1 MALLSIHGVRK
12 EFLTRG
18 KRVLAV
24 ESVNLTIEEGE
35 FVTVVGPSGCGK
47 STLLNLCVGLLRASS
62 GEILFRGKAIDG
74 ICTKIGYVTQKD
86 NLLPWRTLV
95 ENVEIALEIR
105 GVEEKTRRRSAEEW
119 IERVGLKGFE
129 EHYPHELSG
138 GMRQRANIIRTLI
151 YDPELILMDEPFGPL
166 DAQTRIVLQ
175 DQLLK
180 LWAASKK
187 TIVFITHDLI
197 EAITLADRVV
207 LMSARPGRIKSI
219 EQIAIPRPR
228 DVFKIHED
236 AQFRSSYER
245 LWQQLRPEV
254 TLSESAKGGLI

>member
-1 MALLSIHGVRK
+1 VALLSIQGVRK
-12 EFLTRG
+12 DFLARG

-24 ESVNLTIEEGE
+24 EKVDLTIEEGE

-62 GEILFRGKAIDG
+62 GQILFRGNPIDG

-95 ENVEIALEIR
+95 ENVEIGLEIR
-105 GVEEKTRRRSAEEW
+105 GVDEKTRRRSAEEW

-180 LWAASKK
+180 LWLTTRK
-187 TIVFITHDLI
+187 TIIFITHDLL

-207 LMSARPGRIKSI
+207 LMSSRPGKIKSVEAI
-219 EQIAIPRPR
+219 DIPRPR
-228 DVFKIHED
+228 DVFRIHED
-236 AQFRSSYER
+236 LRFRSAYEK

-254 TLSESAKGGLI
+254 TLDA

>member
-1 MALLSIHGVRK
+1 VSLLSVEGVSK
-12 EFLTRG
+12 EYHVRG
-18 KRVLAV
+18 KKVLALDSIDLV
-24 ESVNLTIEEGE
+24 VAQGE

-47 STLLNLCVGLLRASS
+47 STLLNLIVGLLRSSS
-62 GEILFRGKAIDG
+62 GRILFRGDPING

-86 NLLPWRTLV
+86 NLLPWRTLI

-105 GVEEKTRRRSAEEW
+105 GIENSARRQRAQEL
-119 IERVGLKGFE
+119 IGQVGLSGFE
-129 EHYPHELSG
+129 DHYPHELSG

-180 LWAASKK
+180 LWLASRK

-207 LMSARPGRIKSI
+207 LMTSRPGRIKSI
-219 EQIAIPRPR
+219 ENVTIPRPR
-228 DVFKIHED
+228 NVFQIHERPE
-236 AQFRSSYER
+236 FRSAYER

-254 TLSESAKGGLI
+254 NLTEA